1 MTDGKTATLFT
12 NGGSQAVRLPK
23 EFRLPGTVVSV
34 RRLGRGVLLEPLEG
48 RAWPVGYW
56 ERLTSLAPMPD
67 DMVVPPPLP
76 PSIDRE
82 ARLAALESEGPDQAG
97 AGTRRKRGG
106 RAATRRRRKK
116 G

>member
-1 MTDGKTATLFT
+1 MAHEKTAALFT

-48 RAWPVGYW
+48 RAWPEGYW

-67 DMVVPPPLP
+67 DMVAPPPLP

-82 ARLAALESEGPDQAG
+82 ARLAALESDGHDRVG
-97 AGTRRKRGG
+97 AGTRRKRSG
-106 RAATRRRRKK
+106 RAATRGRRTK